1 MEANRLL
8 ELRRVGA
15 DGSGTFVGFLGGDEG
30 ARDDRL
36 RLIALD
42 FTGETSG
49 RPAAWRMDIAAEGAI
64 PKTRKNTYKDHTY
77 RFVDLVR
84 QARIVSMRWR
94 TLGTVGDGLLFSHRG
109 FRNEGAG
116 D

>member
-1 MEANRLL
+1 MTLL

-42 FTGETSG
+42 FTGESSG
-49 RPAAWRMDIAAEGAI
+49 RPAAWRVDMAAVGVI
-64 PKTRKNTYKDHTY
+64 PKARKNTYKDNPHK
-77 RFVDLVR
+77 FVDLVR
-84 QARIVSMRWR
+84 QALAAPRGNDADAKFRVEIQR
-94 TLGTVGDGLLFSHRG
+94 GDA
-109 FRNEGAG
+109 GALRLNVT
-116 D
+116 